1 MKRRMKKLKKL
12 VVLLLIVFVA
22 GGVFIN
28 SSFVT
33 QKQAETYSQLV
44 EKYGVSQTE
53 VEEIKEEAK
62 EEIKQEEPEI
72 QTSYNYLDCSSAA
85 LFSIAPTKKPTITP
99 TPIPKEV
106 PKTEPS
112 KPATIIKKEEEVP
125 KAEVKPSQTNPNTG
139 NVNQLQ
145 MDYNYQIMNNYYP
158 YMAPNYYYQYQ
169 GRGMND
175 YYTNYAN
182 YANMNYMMYTQMMQQ
197 QMYRNNYYKQ
207 RQNNFPTKEN
217 FQQSMNQPKIEEKP
231 KEEIPK

>member
-1 MKRRMKKLKKL
+1 
-12 VVLLLIVFVA
+12 
-22 GGVFIN
+22 
-28 SSFVT
+28 
-33 QKQAETYSQLV
+33 
-44 EKYGVSQTE
+44 
-53 VEEIKEEAK
+53 
-62 EEIKQEEPEI
+62 
-72 QTSYNYLDCSSAA
+72 
-85 LFSIAPTKKPTITP
+85 
-99 TPIPKEV
+99 
-106 PKTEPS
+106 
-112 KPATIIKKEEEVP
+112 
-125 KAEVKPSQTNPNTG
+125 
-139 NVNQLQ
+139 